1 MALQQARGILAG
13 IACTAGA
20 MAFCA
25 WFICGPHAAAATALL
40 VLAIGAKERL
50 QSTELKNWLL
60 MPSSRAK
67 VRSSEANEM
76 RSSA

>member
-1 MALQQARGILAG
+1 MTLQQACGILAE

-25 WFICGPHAAAATALL
+25 WLICGPHAAAATALL

-50 QSTELKNWLL
+50 QSVEFTYSLL
-60 MPSSRAK
+60 GPGSRGKA
-67 VRSSEANEM
+67 A
-76 RSSA
+76 